1 MTVPAVSAGAV
12 AVIEVEEWT
21 VYVATEVVP
30 NFTVDVAVN
39 PVPVMATEPPP
50 ARGPA
55 EGLTPL
61 TVGAV
66 VKL

>member
-1 MTVPAVSAGAV
+1 MAVPAVSAGAV

-61 TVGAV
+61 TVGAAR
-66 VKL
+66 

>member
-1 MTVPAVSAGAV
+1 MAVPAVSAGAV
-12 AVIEVEEWT
+12 AVIEFEELTVTLFAAVE
-21 VYVATEVVP
+21 P
-30 NFTVDVAVN
+30 NLTVDVAVN

-61 TVGAV
+61 TVGATR
-66 VKL
+66 